1 MRLGSCG
8 VTLTKSGAES
18 TVGGEKNQHASGC
31 EARDQGTYDSVAP
44 VNVDAAGTGP
54 GDRAR

>member
-1 MRLGSCG
+1 MKFGSCG

-18 TVGGEKNQHASGC
+18 TVGGEKNQHASGW
-31 EARDQGTYDSVAP
+31 EARVQGTYDSVAP
-44 VNVDAAGTGP
+44 VNTNAAGTGP